1 MIDRVCNI
9 DELEKK
15 ISNEKLFFWGNN
27 WIGTLLKEYIFN
39 RWGKEIV
46 IHNDM
51 NLQTENIF
59 LIGQEKEM
67 EKLASDICSKQD
79 RKVII
84 LTNELKDMLDS
95 EMMEKCP
102 SIYESEILLRRKA
115 EMDSIKYAEFKS
127 KIEYLFTMREFPIFE
142 SVEIETI
149 NRCNG
154 TCSFCPVNKYDD
166 IRVLHKMDERLF
178 YSIIDQLSDIGYRG
192 RVALCS
198 NNEPFIDKRICEFA
212 EYTEKKLP
220 DACKVIFTNG
230 TLVKEEIFNK
240 IIKYIDVFNFDIYY
254 DKSVKEEIPDEVRN
268 IIIHNL
274 NNEAIKQKVMIQT
287 INRSAIR
294 NNRGGQSKN
303 RSKLYKVHSS
313 CMLPFIQM
321 IIRPNGE
328 TSLCCNDALGKKS
341 LADLKK
347 EPLVEAW
354 NNENYKAIRS
364 KMKDTR
370 QNIEMCK
377 LCDNFASSNT
387 MGNDFFSKEQKLEA
401 WEKIQKL
408 ISE

>member
-1 MIDRVCNI
+1 MIDRVCSI

-15 ISNEKLFFWGNN
+15 ISNENMFFWGDN
-27 WIGTLLKEYIFN
+27 WVGALLKEYICN
-39 RWGKEIV
+39 QWGKEIV

-67 EKLASDICSKQD
+67 EKLARDICSKQD
-79 RKVII
+79 REVAI
-84 LTNELKDMLDS
+84 LSNELKDTLDS
-95 EMMEKCP
+95 EMMKKYP
-102 SIYESEILLRRKA
+102 SIYESEILLRRKS
-115 EMDSIKYAEFKS
+115 EMDSIKSAEFKS
-127 KIEYLFTMREFPIFE
+127 KIEDLFKMQEFPIFE

-154 TCSFCPVNKYDD
+154 TCSFCPINKYDD
-166 IRVLHKMDERLF
+166 TRVLHKMSDKLF
-178 YSIIDQLSDIGYRG
+178 YNIIDQLSEMDYRG
-192 RVALCS
+192 RIALFS
-198 NNEPFIDKRICEFA
+198 NNEPFIDERICEFA
-212 EYTEKKLP
+212 EYTKQKLP
-220 DACKVIFTNG
+220 NACKIIFTNG

-287 INRSAIR
+287 INRSALR

-303 RSKLYKVHSS
+303 RSKIYKVYSS

-328 TSLCCNDALGKKS
+328 TSLCCNDALGKNS
-341 LADLKK
+341 LANLEK
-347 EPLVEAW
+347 ETIVEAW
-354 NNENYKAIRS
+354 NNENYKAIRA

-387 MGNDFFSKEQKLEA
+387 LGNDFFSKEQKLEA
-401 WEKIQKL
+401 WEKIEKL